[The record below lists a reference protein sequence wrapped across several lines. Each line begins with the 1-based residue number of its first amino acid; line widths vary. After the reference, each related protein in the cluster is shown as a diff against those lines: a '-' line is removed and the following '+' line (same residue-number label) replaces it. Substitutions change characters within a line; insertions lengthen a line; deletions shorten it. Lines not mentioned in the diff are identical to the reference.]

1 MKNSSLWMVLHKMR
15 IPFIVIIVTYTIAII
30 GLLIIEGVDNE
41 GNAYHM
47 SIFDAF
53 YFITYTATTIGFGET
68 PYEFTY
74 AQRLWVTFCIYL
86 TVIGWFYGVGALV
99 SLLQNKLFLHEISRV
114 RFKRQ
119 VKAIRKKYII
129 LLGYNYITSE
139 IINKL
144 LDADIR
150 AVVIEKDE
158 ERVNSLILESYTPTV
173 PVLLSNVHSP
183 KALEAAGITRHN
195 CKAVVSLFEND
206 ALNLR
211 TAIVSK
217 LLNKNISLA
226 IKATSEKS
234 ASNLEDINTDVVVN
248 PFSTIANELKMA
260 IQSPNLLKLE
270 KWIYKIDTLDAHM
283 PTLPNGR
290 YIVCGFGR
298 MGRSVYEQLK
308 HESNI
313 ELVFVE
319 RNKNKLKG
327 LSEQEHSQFVIADAD
342 DKEVL
347 ESIGVKDAAAIV
359 AFTNNDTVNISILAT
374 AKKLNNDIIT
384 LAREDE
390 MDDLSIFSN
399 AQINYLFMPS
409 KILINK
415 ITNAL
420 INPLSDQFARCLYLQ
435 DEKWATHLV
444 RELVQKIDKEPL
456 LFELTINEQEAHEV
470 NKFLEKG
477 CLELGIFQVSL
488 HNRNQHNNVIPLLL
502 LRQEESMVLP
512 SWNTPIQ
519 AEDKILFACDA
530 HAQDNIEYIAQN
542 PYEFYYA
549 LTGEEKTIFKKRLY
563 K

>member
-1 MKNSSLWMVLHKMR
+1 MD
-15 IPFIVIIVTYTIAII
+15 AQ
-30 GLLIIEGVDNE
+30 
-41 GNAYHM
+41 GNPYHM

-129 LLGYNYITSE
+129 LLGYSYMTNE
-139 IINKL
+139 IIKKL
-144 LDADIR
+144 IDADIR

-158 ERVNSLILESYTPTV
+158 ERVNALILESYTPTV

-183 KALEAAGITRHN
+183 KALEAAGITRSN

-211 TAIVSK
+211 ISIVSK
-217 LLNKNISLA
+217 LLNKNITLA
-226 IKATSEKS
+226 IKASNEKS
-234 ASNLEDINTDVVVN
+234 ANNLDDINTEIVVN

-270 KWIYKIDTLDAHM
+270 KWIYQIDTLDAHM

-290 YIVCGFGR
+290 YIICGFGR
-298 MGRSVYEQLK
+298 MGKSVYNVLK
-308 HESNI
+308 NEPNI

-319 RNKNKLKG
+319 RNKNKIKDVPKEE
-327 LSEQEHSQFVIADAD
+327 LSKFIIADAD

-374 AKKLNNDIIT
+374 AKKLNNSIIT

-390 MDDLSIFSN
+390 MDDLSIFTN

-420 INPLSDQFARCLYLQ
+420 INPLSDCFARALYQQ
-435 DEKWATHLV
+435 DEEWAMHLV
-444 RELVQKIDKEPL
+444 RQLVQKIDSNPI
-456 LFELTINEQEAHEV
+456 LFEMTINDHDAHEV
-470 NKFLEKG
+470 HKFLEKG
-477 CLELGIFQVSL
+477 CLELSIFQVSL

-502 LRQEESMVLP
+502 LRHDESIMLP
-512 SWNTPIQ
+512 SWKTPLQ

-530 HAQDNIEYIAQN
+530 YAQDNIEYIAQN

-549 LTGEEKTIFKKRLY
+549 LTGEEKTIFKQRLF